1 MKTFLTIFSCV
12 LFLSAVF
19 MVQADDAPLSTLIP
33 WAIWV
38 FSILFLVSKIWREL
52 EQWDKDDN
60 GKK

>member
-19 MVQADDAPLSTLIP
+19 MVPADDAPLSTLIP

-38 FSILFLVSKIWREL
+38 YSILFLVSKIWREL

>member
-19 MVQADDAPLSTLIP
+19 MVPAYDAPLSTLIP